1 MTIPIGILLFGIP
14 SIIERPII
22 VLLRGTSID
31 LYCLVVV
38 KETDNTTTIYIIKVM
53 RPLIYTGDKLTNRGG
68 RDTNSIRYFLC
79 RIARF

>member
-22 VLLRGTSID
+22 VLLRGTSIN

-38 KETDNTTTIYIIKVM
+38 KETDNTATIYIIKGNTT
-53 RPLIYTGDKLTNRGG
+53 LIYTG
-68 RDTNSIRYFLC
+68 Y
-79 RIARF
+79 